1 METGYILKKELDLV
15 YQSHYIVSVIDTL
28 TGSAMFTYQ
37 YPHPAVTV
45 DIVIFT
51 LRDEELKLL
60 LIKRAGKPFK
70 GKWALP
76 GGFVQLDESLEDAAR
91 RELQEET
98 GVCGVFLEQLYTY
111 GSPDRDPRERVITV
125 AYYALIPSDRI
136 EIRAASDAEAVGWF
150 AMDELPKLAF
160 DHDEILTMAHERLV
174 AKLDYSTLAFQFM
187 PGEFTLTQ
195 LQQVYQTILQQEIDK
210 RNFRKWILALECIEE
225 TGSVRRDG
233 PHRPAKLYR
242 VKQPGKVEII
252 K

>member
-1 METGYILKKELDLV
+1 
-15 YQSHYIVSVIDTL
+15 
-28 TGSAMFTYQ
+28 MFSYE

-45 DIVIFT
+45 DIVIYT
-51 LRDEELKLL
+51 LRNDELKLL
-60 LIKRAGKPFK
+60 LIKRAGTPFK

-76 GGFVQLDESLEDAAR
+76 GGFVQMDESLEVAAR
-91 RELQEET
+91 RELEEET
-98 GVCGVFLEQLYTY
+98 GVSGVYLEQLYTF
-111 GSPDRDPRERVITV
+111 GEPGRDPRERVITV

-136 EIRAASDAEAVGWF
+136 EIRAATDAEAVGWF
-150 AMDELPKLAF
+150 AMDELPDLAF
-160 DHDEILTMAHERLV
+160 DHEQILAMAHERLV

-187 PGEFTLTQ
+187 PAEFTLTQ
-195 LQQVYQTILQQEIDK
+195 LQQVYETILQQEIDK

-225 TGSVRRDG
+225 TGNEQRNG